1 MEATARPHRGPFLSP
16 GRENSQRKGKWPAL
30 ISAYQH
36 KHVPAVHLMELFVI
50 CHSLGGLVRC
60 YNIIGE
66 SLLFDLPELLF
77 VLEHWLKSIAAAWP
91 ECSLISESE
100 SWGTVRPSSTQQSW
114 VLPGQLDS
122 LMMHYRKMLPKQYH
136 ISPTRWHSLEN
147 KAKRGGTAMSWSQR
161 RKHQGTDN
169 EHGENG
175 SDSLCS
181 DLIWARV
188 NGYFPPTPENHL
200 VCTDWQA
207 VC

>member
-50 CHSLGGLVRC
+50 CHSLGGVVRS

-77 VLEHWLKSIAAAWP
+77 VLEHWLKHIVVAWP
-91 ECSLISESE
+91 ECFRKLRNSEARQHRA
-100 SWGTVRPSSTQQSW
+100 V
-114 VLPGQLDS
+114 LDS

-181 DLIWARV
+181 DLIWACA

-207 VC
+207 VR